1 MNKFNNKYIF
11 KHSLSLLII
20 LLFLVS
26 IFNIGYSSWNLVNN
40 YFNNKIGNNIND
52 YVCFNSKTNIKYYM
66 IEDALNNAN
75 SGDTIYCYKDKNP
88 TIYSNV
94 VINSGVTLTLPISRK
109 DEFDWD
115 GRQKEAKTSNT
126 WREIGEY
133 TSNQFA
139 DQDEASVNKYL
150 VNRVTLAS
158 NVTLTNFGTINIGG
172 IVGNDNTVLAGNTS
186 GYYCELYLNKGARII
201 NKNTGIIDCLGYIKE
216 DSNNRGAILENYGIV
231 KLPMVFYDYK
241 GGGCTASLYANETY
255 KEFPLSQYDFPNI
268 KIEQNHYYG
277 CKMIG
282 YVDLFTGYTQIEK
295 EVLKVKVRVTMN
307 ARHNVSEIN
316 FISQEE
322 ASVFKIRN
330 DGYINLIYK
339 SNDNKFTNYNT
350 YNSFVAG
357 PNAETIFTF
366 NANVDFNYFEIS
378 LNASN
383 DAKVE
388 TRSVY
393 IGGWSNSSLLTS
405 IVKNM
410 LKTSMQTKE
419 VDYPIPWNFSITVNS
434 GYNLNFNQRIK
445 FLGGSELIIKE
456 ESTVNINSPFILYDS
471 SNNDKKLYEDERSPA
486 GTIYP
491 YDKGDALLINEGTLN
506 INNGAKFGGNISA
519 ISSLG
524 TLNINNGSILEYETQ
539 EGSATFNIVF
549 SSLKNMGV
557 NYEFQPYK
565 NSPIHKYACVD
576 LYNTFNLTNVEVG
589 TYIAIKGNNNQ
600 YGYKKV

>member
-11 KHSLSLLII
+11 KYSLSLLII

-52 YVCFNSKTNIKYYM
+52 YVCFNNKTNIKYYT

-109 DEFDWD
+109 DELDWD

-139 DQDEASVNKYL
+139 DQNEASVNKYL
-150 VNRVTLAS
+150 VNRVTLAN

-186 GYYCELYLNKGARII
+186 GYYCELYLNKGAKII

-216 DSNNRGAILENYGIV
+216 DSNNRGAILENFGIV

-241 GGGCTASLYANETY
+241 GGGCTASLYANDKY

-282 YVDLFTGYTQIEK
+282 YVDLYTS
-295 EVLKVKVRVTMN
+295 EVVKPVKKMGITATITMS
-307 ARHNVSEIN
+307 ARHNADEIN
-316 FISQEE
+316 FISNEE
-322 ASVFKIRN
+322 TSLLKFN
-330 DGYINLIYK
+330 NEGYIKLNYISNNNDYTTYNKYKGHDAGPSANTNLI
-339 SNDNKFTNYNT
+339 
-350 YNSFVAG
+350 
-357 PNAETIFTF
+357 F
-366 NANVDFNYFEIS
+366 NANVNFNYFQIA
-378 LNASN
+378 LNAAN
-383 DAKVE
+383 DVSVNTSKLIKWFVE
-388 TRSVY
+388 
-393 IGGWSNSSLLTS
+393 L
-405 IVKNM
+405 IVDNILSKLNTTM
-410 LKTSMQTKE
+410 KTSE
-419 VDYPIPWNFSITVNS
+419 IDFPIPWNYSIAVNS
-434 GYNLNFNQRIK
+434 GYSLNFNQRVK
-445 FLGGSELIIKE
+445 FLGGSKLIIKE
-456 ESTVNINSPFILYDS
+456 GATVNMNSPFILYDS
-471 SNNDKKLYEDERSPA
+471 SNNDKKLYEDEASPS

-506 INNGAKFGGNISA
+506 INNGAKFGGKISA
-519 ISSLG
+519 ISPSG
-524 TLNINNGSILEYETQ
+524 TINVLDGSILDYQTQ
-539 EGSATFNIVF
+539 EGKGEWAIDGTNIKF
-549 SSLKNMGV
+549 S
-557 NYEFQPYK
+557 FIPYK

-576 LYNTFNLTNVEVG
+576 LYNIFNLTNVEVG